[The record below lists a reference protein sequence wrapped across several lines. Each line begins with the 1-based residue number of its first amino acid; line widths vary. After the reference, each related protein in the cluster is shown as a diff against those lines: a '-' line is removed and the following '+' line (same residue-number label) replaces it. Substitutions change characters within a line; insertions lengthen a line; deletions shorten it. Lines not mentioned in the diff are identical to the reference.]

1 MIKLIASDIDGTLVE
16 ESSHQI
22 NPEYFKV
29 IEDLKEVG
37 IRFCACSGRQYASML
52 DLFSPIADDI
62 FFISGNGTVLRTKE
76 KILHKWLLDQ
86 EIILPIVEAVRDIEG
101 ADFMME
107 TPGTCYTEAG
117 EDSRFFLLMRD
128 SYHYDIQTSLKF
140 HLIQTI
146 AFSDQSGDSVAYHTI
161 SYFFTY

>member
-52 DLFSPIADDI
+52 DLFKPIADDI

-76 KILHKWLLDQ
+76 RILHNWLLD
-86 EIILPIVEAVRDIEG
+86 EKIILPIIEAVRGIEG

-117 EDSRFFLLMRD
+117 EDSRFFHLMRD
-128 SYHYDIQTSLKF
+128 R
-140 HLIQTI
+140 
-146 AFSDQSGDSVAYHTI
+146 SG
-161 SYFFTY
+161 

>member
-52 DLFSPIADDI
+52 DLFKPIADDI
-62 FFISGNGTVLRTKE
+62 FFSR
-76 KILHKWLLDQ
+76 
-86 EIILPIVEAVRDIEG
+86 LPTT
-101 ADFMME
+101 FSSFPE
-107 TPGTCYTEAG
+107 TEPYSAQRKG
-117 EDSRFFLLMRD
+117 
-128 SYHYDIQTSLKF
+128 
-140 HLIQTI
+140 
-146 AFSDQSGDSVAYHTI
+146 
-161 SYFFTY
+161 FFTTGFWTRRSFFPSSKRSAVSRALIL